1 MTDRTR
7 SRIHAAFE
15 EELSAAPVPPSLRAR
30 SVRAAVSARRRR
42 SLQPQTLA
50 IVAALLV
57 IALVATVLIGAHVLR
72 NTQAPAQPAPSSVPP
87 LPRLAASIVYDASNH
102 ELVMFGGA
110 LGSGVSNQ
118 TWTWDGKNW
127 RLYHL
132 RTAPAPRDQQVMA
145 YDESHHDVVMFGGM
159 ADSSANSTSGQG
171 PVNDTWTWNGST
183 WTQRHPS
190 HQPTFSLDWPA
201 TMAFDPVTKTVLLFG
216 FEKVISGNT
225 TTMQPQTWSWNGSD
239 WTEHSPSATP
249 QSPGQFVDGGDHLY
263 FGNGI
268 WEWDGQNWIQGQ
280 ARNAPDAPAVFDAAR
295 GEYVAFDHD
304 TWTWAGGS
312 TWIRQHPQTNPT
324 AIGYLAYFPPLREVL
339 MWGDELGTATNDM
352 WAWDGVNWGR
362 LQIGSVEP
370 TPSAG
375 HLESATPAQAAAFIR
390 RTVTSTSPVLLP
402 TWLPNGMD
410 AVVDATPDY
419 FTVTYRSDQR
429 DKEIDFAI
437 AVANPPPA
445 TGPHASSTRIKFR
458 KALAPKYGQAGYV
471 DYVVY
476 DTTNPQSQRY
486 LLWTEPGT
494 MSRSAVGEGFG
505 GPGVPYF
512 LSTTGLTDQE
522 FWQIANSL
530 Q

>member
-1 MTDRTR
+1 MMDRTR
-7 SRIHAAFE
+7 NRINAAFE
-15 EELSAAPVPPSLRAR
+15 DELSAAPVPPSLRAL
-30 SVRAAVSARRRR
+30 SVRAAVTARRHR
-42 SLQPQTLA
+42 SAQRQVVAL
-50 IVAALLV
+50 VAAVLA
-57 IALVATVLIGAHVLR
+57 IALVATLVIGSHALR
-72 NTQAPAQPAPSSVPP
+72 NTPALAQPAPSSVPP
-87 LPRLAASIVYDASNH
+87 LPRSGASVVYDGSTH

-110 LGSGVSNQ
+110 LGSRVSNE

-127 RLYHL
+127 RLYNL
-132 RTAPAPRDQQVMA
+132 RTAPAPRVQQVMA

-159 ADSSANSTSGQG
+159 AIAPTNSTPRQS

-190 HQPTFSLDWPA
+190 LQPTFSFDWPA

-216 FEKVISGNT
+216 FEKVTSGNSG
-225 TTMQPQTWSWNGSD
+225 TMQPETWSWNGSD
-239 WTEHSPSATP
+239 WTELSPSTTP
-249 QSPGQFVDGGDHLY
+249 QSPGQFVNGRAHLY

-268 WEWDGQNWIQGQ
+268 WEFDGQNWIQRQ
-280 ARNAPDAPAVFDAAR
+280 VRNASDAPAVFDVVR

-304 TWTWAGGS
+304 TWTWDGGS
-312 TWIRQHPQTNPT
+312 TWIRQHPHTNPT
-324 AIGYLAYFPPLREVL
+324 AIGYLAYFPPLREVV

-352 WAWDGVNWGR
+352 WAWDGVNWSR
-362 LQIGSVEP
+362 LQGGTVEP

-375 HLESATPAQAAAFIR
+375 HLDSATPAQAEAFIR

-402 TWLPNGMD
+402 AWLPNGMD
-410 AVVDATPDY
+410 AVVDATADY

-429 DKEIDFAI
+429 DKEIYFAI

-445 TGPHASSTRIKFR
+445 VGPHATSTRVKFR

-486 LLWTEPGT
+486 LLWSEPGT
-494 MSRSAVGEGFG
+494 VSPSAAGEGFS

-522 FWQIANSL
+522 FWQVANSL